1 MKENNV
7 NEMAVVPTMYDRV
20 QIEEME
26 LLIEQEF
33 GELCEGVFHE
43 KVSEYVHVDTSV
55 ANDEEAYAKWFV
67 TCGMGARTME
77 SPFGDVRCELA
88 AKVSDE
94 VEPMSERS
102 AMLAS
107 ELARIARFPFRE
119 HTWIG
124 SGHTM
129 NTHQE
134 FRETFGYEYVAFADT
149 GIEMPLSSLDEAVTV
164 LKLVP
169 LYEEEREW
177 CVQNNTYAFLAAL
190 YEAYGE
196 AMFFVDKRR
205 DMFIPEM
212 DEEEIERYNLMWAL
226 GLDGES
232 FDRLCNFLVE
242 KEEENIEVTRE
253 MVDEWLAQHR

>member
-1 MKENNV
+1 
-7 NEMAVVPTMYDRV
+7 
-20 QIEEME
+20 
-26 LLIEQEF
+26 
-33 GELCEGVFHE
+33 
-43 KVSEYVHVDTSV
+43 
-55 ANDEEAYAKWFV
+55 
-67 TCGMGARTME
+67 
-77 SPFGDVRCELA
+77 
-88 AKVSDE
+88 
-94 VEPMSERS
+94 
-102 AMLAS
+102 
-107 ELARIARFPFRE
+107 
-119 HTWIG
+119 
-124 SGHTM
+124 M
-129 NTHQE
+129 NTHEE
-134 FRETFGYEYVAFADT
+134 FCETFGYEYVAFADAE
-149 GIEMPLSSLDEAVTV
+149 IEMPLSSFDEAVTV